1 MEKAHFKNP
10 VCIFIKNWRD
20 QEMTGFSKNDSL
32 ATEMSFI
39 GE

>member
-10 VCIFIKNWRD
+10 VCICIKNLRD
-20 QEMTGFSKNDSL
+20 QETTGFSKNDSL